1 LSVKEFR
8 PTDCK
13 TLNVGLL
20 FIIID
25 DFPNEILWRLWA
37 GQHLSSFEKEKEEGE
52 GEGERVKSRDSTTDN
67 YQGSPVRFWFH
78 AKYPDRVRS
87 AWVRRR
93 LVRGFHLQPSWGSV
107 EITRVMVEM
116 LHEVRLKI
124 CVRTRS
130 VAVARGMC

>member
-1 LSVKEFR
+1 
-8 PTDCK
+8 
-13 TLNVGLL
+13 L

-37 GQHLSSFEKEKEEGE
+37 GQHLSSFEKEE
-52 GEGERVKSRDSTTDN
+52 GEGERDKSRDSATDT

-78 AKYPDRVRS
+78 AKYPDRVQS

-116 LHEVRLKI
+116 LHEVRFKI
-124 CVRTRS
+124 RVRTRS
-130 VAVARGMC
+130 VAVALGLC